1 MMEFDDFVATVQ
13 IDELVPPYWDDE
25 EMVFSLTEEDK

>member
-1 MMEFDDFVATVQ
+1 MEFDDFIATVQ

-25 EMVFSLTEEDK
+25 EMVFFLTEETK